1 VPRILVD
8 ISPLRESRDFRLLFS
23 GQLVS
28 MLGNQV
34 TIVAISYQLY
44 HLTHST
50 LQVGAISLAQ
60 LPFLVIG
67 SLLGGIVGDAVDKRR
82 MLLWSAL
89 ALAVLGGLI
98 AGNAALASPS
108 IVALYVLSAL
118 SSGVAGFS
126 NPARNAA
133 IPRLVAPSQLIAA
146 YSINQITIQIA
157 TVVGPV
163 IGGVLAAISLPVAY
177 AVDAVSFLAIFLAT
191 LLMSPIPPV
200 EGARRPGFSSFTEG
214 LAYLRG
220 RQVIQGV
227 YLIDLNA
234 MIFGMPSALFPAF
247 AAERFGGG
255 TITLGLLYAA
265 PGLGAL
271 IGAFT
276 TGWVESVRRRGR
288 AVIIA
293 VVVWGLAIA
302 VFGWSST
309 LWVALVFLAI
319 AGWADVIS
327 AVLRNT
333 ILQSS
338 IPDEFRTRLSSFQMT
353 VVTGGPRLGNFE
365 AGAVAAFTSPV
376 FSAVSGGLA
385 CVAGALVLARLLPR
399 FAKASAPGEPDEPVL
414 RR

>member
-1 VPRILVD
+1 MPRILVD

-67 SLLGGIVGDAVDKRR
+67 SLAGGIVGDAVDKRR
-82 MLLWSAL
+82 ILLWSAL

-108 IVALYVLSAL
+108 IAALYVLSAL
-118 SSGVAGFS
+118 SSGVAGFA

-133 IPRLVAPSQLIAA
+133 IPRLVAPGQLIAA

-177 AVDAVSFLAIFLAT
+177 SVDAVSFLAIFLAT

-200 EGARRPGFSSFTEG
+200 EGARRPGLSSFAEG
-214 LAYLRG
+214 FRYLRG

-247 AAERFGGG
+247 AADRFGGG
-255 TITLGLLYAA
+255 TVVLGLLYAA
-265 PGLGAL
+265 PGFGAL

-276 TGWVESVRRRGR
+276 TGWVERVVRRGR

-365 AGAVAAFTSPV
+365 AGAVAAVTSPV

-385 CVAGALVLARLLPR
+385 CVAGALVLAGLLPR
-399 FAKASAPGEPDEPVL
+399 FTRASAPGEYDEPGP

>member
-1 VPRILVD
+1 MPRILVD
-8 ISPLRESRDFRLLFS
+8 LAPLRESRDFRLLFS

-28 MLGNQV
+28 MLGNQI
-34 TIVAISYQLY
+34 TIVAIAFQVY
-44 HLTHST
+44 HLTGST

-60 LPFLVIG
+60 LPLLLVG
-67 SLLGGIVGDAVDKRR
+67 SLFGGTVGDVVDKRR
-82 MLLWSAL
+82 MLAWSAL
-89 ALAVLGGLI
+89 GLAAITGLI
-98 AGNAALASPS
+98 ALNATLAHPS
-108 IVALYVLSAL
+108 LVALYVLSAL
-118 SSGVAGFS
+118 ASGLAGFS

-133 IPRLVAPSQLIAA
+133 VPRLVAPNQLVAA

-157 TVVGPV
+157 TVAGPAL
-163 IGGVLAAISLPVAY
+163 GGVLAAISLPVAY
-177 AVDAVSFLAIFLAT
+177 GVDAVSFFAIFAAT
-191 LLMSPIPPV
+191 LAMAPIPSIG
-200 EGARRPGFSSFTEG
+200 GARRAGLGAIREGF
-214 LAYLRG
+214 AYLKG

-247 AAERFGGG
+247 AAARFRGGS
-255 TITLGLLYAA
+255 IPLGLLFAA
-265 PGLGAL
+265 PGAGAL
-271 IGAFT
+271 LGAFT
-276 TGWVESVRRRGR
+276 TGWVEEVARRGR

-293 VVVWGLAIA
+293 VIVWGLAIA
-302 VFGWSST
+302 VFGWSSV

-338 IPDEFRTRLSSFQMT
+338 IPEEFRTRLSSIQMA

-365 AGAVAAFTSPV
+365 AGALAALTTPV

-385 CVAGALVLARLLPR
+385 CVVGAFVVAWRLPK
-399 FAKASAPGEPDEPVL
+399 FASASAPGRD
-414 RR
+414 